1 MKRFLLST
9 TAVVG
14 VSAMAASAVAMPLQ
28 SRDEEGTPVLS
39 AAINASFEGG
49 FANNS
54 AANDDVNRDS
64 GLVAGRWADVY
75 FNGEM
80 TADNGLTYGAQIR
93 LAAGG
98 GGAENGGFNNI
109 DLLGM
114 SGLGRQYLYVK
125 GSWGSIEAG
134 TWIGA
139 ATALNLNVA
148 GQYKGNGGL
157 DFSYKAYIVAPPG
170 AITNIQ
176 NPHWWDAG
184 ETKITYFT
192 PVFNG
197 FQAGVT
203 YTPTNSPWGQ
213 AKTGLTAGDGEHKD
227 VISYGAQWKGDMGG
241 STVTVS
247 AVGAMSDDSVQ
258 NPQPMGG
265 HRHDMDGMVVPTGG
279 MTPGAT
285 RHGIEMFQISGM
297 VAHAGFTT
305 GATFWDYGDTNMLP
319 GDSQDYS
326 GWALDATYSFGP
338 YGIEISYAHAERM
351 LTGSTS
357 LDSTFDG
364 WALQI
369 GYAVAPG
376 LKWYAD
382 LVGNEWD
389 VNGNTE
395 DSTVVLTGVNVNF

>member
-98 GGAENGGFNNI
+98 GGAESGGFNNI

-125 GSWGSIEAG
+125 GGWGSIEAG

-192 PVFNG
+192 PV
-197 FQAGVT
+197 
-203 YTPTNSPWGQ
+203 
-213 AKTGLTAGDGEHKD
+213 
-227 VISYGAQWKGDMGG
+227 
-241 STVTVS
+241 
-247 AVGAMSDDSVQ
+247 
-258 NPQPMGG
+258 
-265 HRHDMDGMVVPTGG
+265 
-279 MTPGAT
+279 
-285 RHGIEMFQISGM
+285 
-297 VAHAGFTT
+297 
-305 GATFWDYGDTNMLP
+305 
-319 GDSQDYS
+319 
-326 GWALDATYSFGP
+326 
-338 YGIEISYAHAERM
+338 
-351 LTGSTS
+351 
-357 LDSTFDG
+357 
-364 WALQI
+364 
-369 GYAVAPG
+369 
-376 LKWYAD
+376 
-382 LVGNEWD
+382 
-389 VNGNTE
+389 
-395 DSTVVLTGVNVNF
+395 

>member
-14 VSAMAASAVAMPLQ
+14 VSVMAAGTVAMPLQ

-54 AANDDVNRDS
+54 AANDDDNRDS

-98 GGAENGGFNNI
+98 GGNANNI
-109 DLLGM
+109 DLLGH

-139 ATALNLNVA
+139 ATGLNLNVA

-157 DFSYKAYIVAPPG
+157 DFSYKTYFVVPPG
-170 AITNIQ
+170 GIHHIQ

-184 ETKITYFT
+184 ETKITYYT

-203 YTPTNSPWGQ
+203 YTPTDSPWGS
-213 AKTGLTAGDGEHKD
+213 AKYGTTAGDGEAKD

-241 STVTVS
+241 SSVIVS
-247 AVGAMSDDSVQ
+247 AVGAMSDDAVCAP
-258 NPQPMGG
+258 NPNKPCRSDIGW
-265 HRHDMDGMVVPTGG
+265 TG
-279 MTPGAT
+279 PGT
-285 RHGIEMFQISGM
+285 RQGIEMFQISGM
-297 VAHAGFTT
+297 VSHAGFST
-305 GATFWDYGDTNMLP
+305 GATFWDYGDTYRLP

-338 YGIEISYAHAERM
+338 YGIEISYAHAEKVVSGM
-351 LTGSTS
+351 EAI
-357 LDSTFDG
+357 DSTFDG

-389 VNGNTE
+389 VMRSDGSRSTE

>member
-14 VSAMAASAVAMPLQ
+14 VTAMAASAVAMPLQ

-39 AAINASFEGG
+39 AAINASFEAG

-54 AANDDVNRDS
+54 YADDDVNRDS
-64 GLVAGRWADVY
+64 GFAVGRWADVY

-93 LAAGG
+93 LAASGG
-98 GGAENGGFNNI
+98 GNANNI
-109 DLLGM
+109 DLLGF

-125 GSWGSIEAG
+125 GSWGSVEAG

-157 DFSYKAYIVAPPG
+157 DFAWHLYSVKPPG
-170 AITNIQ
+170 AIAHIQ

-203 YTPTNSPWGQ
+203 YTPTNSPWGH

-247 AVGAMSDDSVQ
+247 AVGAMSDDSVH
-258 NPQPMGG
+258 NPQPMKT
-265 HRHDMDGMVVPTGG
+265 HRHVDGMVERSTY
-279 MTPGAT
+279 MTPGT
-285 RHGIEMFQISGM
+285 TLHGIEMFQISGM
-297 VAHAGFTT
+297 VSHAGFST
-305 GATFWDYGDTNMLP
+305 GATFWDYGDTNTMP
-319 GDSQDYS
+319 GASQDYT

-338 YGIEISYAHAERM
+338 YGVEISYAHAEKM
-351 LTGSTS
+351 VTGAGAT
-357 LDSTFDG
+357 DSTFDG
-364 WALQI
+364 WALQL

-382 LVGNEWD
+382 LVGAEYD
-389 VNGNTE
+389 VNGTTNDT
-395 DSTVVLTGVNVNF
+395 TVVLTGVNVNF

>member
-14 VSAMAASAVAMPLQ
+14 VSAMAASALAMPLQ
-28 SRDEEGTPVLS
+28 SRDEEGTPILS
-39 AAINASFEGG
+39 AAINVSFEGG

-64 GLVAGRWADVY
+64 GLVAGRWTDVY

-80 TADNGLTYGAQIR
+80 TADNGLVYGAQIR

-98 GGAENGGFNNI
+98 GGNANNI
-109 DLLGM
+109 DLLGH

-157 DFSYKAYIVAPPG
+157 DFAYKSYIVAPAG

-184 ETKITYFT
+184 ETKVTYYT

-203 YTPTNSPWGQ
+203 YTPTDSPWGT
-213 AKTGLTAGDGEHKD
+213 ATTGLTAGDGQAKD
-227 VISYGAQWKGDMGG
+227 VISYGAQWSGDMGG

-247 AVGAMSDDSVQ
+247 AVGAMSDDAVNNAMSTTT
-258 NPQPMGG
+258 N
-265 HRHDMDGMVVPTGG
+265 
-279 MTPGAT
+279 
-285 RHGIEMFQISGM
+285 GIEMFQISGM

-305 GATFWDYGDTNMLP
+305 GATFWDYGDTGMLP

-351 LTGSTS
+351 LTGSAP

-389 VNGNTE
+389 VDGNTE

>member
-39 AAINASFEGG
+39 ASIVASFEAG

-64 GLVAGRWADVY
+64 GLVTGRWTNVY

-93 LAAGG
+93 FAGG
-98 GGAENGGFNNI
+98 RDYTVNPNDIN
-109 DLLGM
+109 LLGY
-114 SGLGRQYLYVK
+114 SGTGRQYVWLK
-125 GSWGSIEAG
+125 GGWGSVEAG

-157 DFSYKAYIVAPPG
+157 DFAWHEYSVKPTG
-170 AITNIQ
+170 AIAHIQ

-184 ETKITYFT
+184 QSKISYFT

-197 FQAGVT
+197 FQAGVS
-203 YTPTNSPWGQ
+203 YTPTVGLG
-213 AKTGLTAGDGEHKD
+213 KTGLIAGDGEYKD
-227 VISYGAQWKGDMGG
+227 QISYGAQWNGDMGG

-247 AVGAMSDDSVQ
+247 AVGAMTDDAVNNAMS
-258 NPQPMGG
+258 
-265 HRHDMDGMVVPTGG
+265 T
-279 MTPGAT
+279 T
-285 RHGIEMFQISGM
+285 RHGVEMFQISGM
-297 VAHAGFTT
+297 VAHAGFST
-305 GATFWDYGDTNMLP
+305 GATFWDYGDTGTLP
-319 GDSQDYS
+319 GDSQDYT
-326 GWALDATYSFGP
+326 GWAVDATYSFGP
-338 YGIEISYAHAERM
+338 YGVEISYSHAEKM
-351 LTGSTS
+351 ITGAEAI
-357 LDSTFDG
+357 DSTFDG
-364 WALQI
+364 WALQL

-382 LVGNEWD
+382 LVGAEYD
-389 VNGNTE
+389 VNGSTD
-395 DSTVVLTGVNVNF
+395 DSTIVLSGVTLSF

>member
-28 SRDEEGTPVLS
+28 SRDEEGTPILS

-64 GLVAGRWADVY
+64 GLVAGRWTDIY

-98 GGAENGGFNNI
+98 GGNANNI
-109 DLLGM
+109 DLLGH

-125 GSWGSIEAG
+125 GSWGSVEAG

-157 DFSYKAYIVAPPG
+157 DFSYKSYIVAPAG

-184 ETKITYFT
+184 ETKVTYYT

-203 YTPTNSPWGQ
+203 YTPTDSPWGL
-213 AKTGLTAGDGEHKD
+213 ATTGLTAGDGQAKD
-227 VISYGAQWKGDMGG
+227 VISYGAQWKGDLGG
-241 STVTVS
+241 SSVTLA
-247 AVGAMSDDSVQ
+247 AVGAMSDDAVD
-258 NPQPMGG
+258 N
-265 HRHDMDGMVVPTGG
+265 
-279 MTPGAT
+279 AT
-285 RHGIEMFQISGM
+285 STTRQGIEMFQISGM
-297 VAHAGFTT
+297 MSHAGFTA
-305 GATFWDYGDTNMLP
+305 GATFWDYGNTYILP

-338 YGIEISYAHAERM
+338 YGVEISYAHAEKM
-351 LTGSTS
+351 VTGMEA

-389 VNGNTE
+389 VDGNTE